1 MAGARP
7 IKVSDDG
14 AVVVNVINMEAKIMK
29 KKHFIGIDI
38 AKKTFDAVI
47 YEQGSVKAS
56 AGSYRHFS
64 NNGEGFALFLSWL
77 TSENGFKS
85 GAVVVGMENTGM
97 YGFAIRRFLE
107 NRGVDYCAF
116 NPLSM
121 KRSLGLVRGK
131 DDKVDAFRIARFTYQ
146 NRDCLRFSRLSG
158 VTVRKLKALASERAR
173 LVRQQAANKAFVTDH
188 KSFEEMRA
196 QVARAQELV
205 SIMQTFIDRVGKEME
220 ETIRE
225 DTEVMTSYSL
235 LTSIKGIGPVNA
247 VAAIVST
254 DNFKAFDNPRQ
265 YACYIGVAPFP
276 NTSGTSVR
284 GRTKVSKLAM
294 ADIKA
299 MITQAALS
307 AVTYDDEMSE
317 YYQRKTAQGKHP
329 CSVLN
334 AVKFKLICRMFAVI
348 RRGRKYICDAEEYR
362 KTIGLTNLKCGR
374 FNIS

>member
-1 MAGARP
+1 
-7 IKVSDDG
+7 
-14 AVVVNVINMEAKIMK
+14 MK

-97 YGFAIRRFLE
+97 YDFALRRFLE

-235 LTSIKGIGPVNA
+235 LTSIKASAPSMPWPLSSPRTTSRL
-247 VAAIVST
+247 ST
-254 DNFKAFDNPRQ
+254 ILDSTPA
-265 YACYIGVAPFP
+265 
-276 NTSGTSVR
+276 TSEWHHSQTLPEHPSGAEQRSQSWPWPTSR
-284 GRTKVSKLAM
+284 
-294 ADIKA
+294 
-299 MITQAALS
+299 
-307 AVTYDDEMSE
+307 
-317 YYQRKTAQGKHP
+317 P
-329 CSVLN
+329 
-334 AVKFKLICRMFAVI
+334 
-348 RRGRKYICDAEEYR
+348 
-362 KTIGLTNLKCGR
+362 
-374 FNIS
+374 